1 VARTV
6 LLTRSVRPR
15 SSCLAVLVF
24 CFGGAAAA
32 PAADVEVRYVVERAP
47 LRVTPATAAIV
58 IELHADAACDAPVAS
73 ETIALADLQPIV
85 DLTRVRLPGVPR
97 GPRVVE
103 LRHVASNLPA
113 VPAVYARVRGA
124 GVVPIGEACQVQT
137 FMPPPT
143 VPHPIVRDSNGMF
156 VGVVALI
163 DYYGTN
169 GIFCD
174 DGHGIAYGIGIG
186 RFVFGATDFGLLLAT
201 PDCSG
206 TPYLQ
211 IYNYPHALAAAIG
224 GAVGGTHYVPA
235 GPLALTTFRSFLDDD
250 GCHDGPS
257 YDELAVPAAVLDA
270 GRFVPPFIVDHVPQT
285 TP

>member
-1 VARTV
+1 V
-6 LLTRSVRPR
+6 LITRSVRPR
-15 SSCLAVLVF
+15 SSCLAVLVL
-24 CFGGAAAA
+24 CLGGAAAA
-32 PAADVEVRYVVERAP
+32 PAADVDVRYVVERAP
-47 LRVTPATAAIV
+47 LRVLPATAEIV
-58 IELHADAACDAPVAS
+58 IELHADAACDAAVAS
-73 ETIALADLQPIV
+73 QTIALADLQPIV
-85 DLTRVRLPGVPR
+85 DLTRVRLHGAPR
-97 GPRVVE
+97 GPRAVE
-103 LRHVASNLPA
+103 LRHVATNLPA
-113 VPAVYARVRGA
+113 VAAVYARVRGD
-124 GVVPIGEACQVQT
+124 GVVPIGDSCQVQT
-137 FMPPPT
+137 FIPLPT
-143 VPHPIVRDSNGMF
+143 VPHPTVRDSNGTF

-169 GIFCD
+169 GIFAD

-186 RFVFGATDFGLLLAT
+186 RFVLGALNFGVLLAT

-211 IYNYPHALAAAIG
+211 LYNYPHALAAAIG

-235 GPLALTTFRSFLDDD
+235 GPPALTTLRSFLDDD
-250 GCHDGPS
+250 GCHDGPT